1 MKQLIKKLLRES
13 LDYVGGHEAPDASN
27 TPIYDMTKEYPDDI
41 YSSEAIRL
49 YGDRSDEYSD
59 SFSMSI
65 IQNLRNR
72 PNKLVKIYR
81 AVPDL
86 SYDIT
91 KKIKE
96 INSVIS
102 FYLKYRFFPLKNK
115 IVYDIEDE
123 IGDEWDD
130 YDARQKQILDKLY
143 EKIDKLKIHVKRLKI
158 NAGDWVTIN
167 PEYAKVHGKANF
179 KKYKILTKT
188 VKANTL
194 YTYGD
199 SIHEWGYNP

>member
-1 MKQLIKKLLRES
+1 MKQLIKKLLRET
-13 LDYVGGHEAPDASN
+13 LDYVGGHEAPDVSN
-27 TPIYDMTKEYPDDI
+27 IPIYDMTKEYPNDI

-49 YGDRSDEYSD
+49 YGDHSDEYSD

-65 IQNLRNR
+65 INNLRNK

-86 SYDIT
+86 SYDTT

-96 INSVIS
+96 INSIIS
-102 FYLKYRFFPLKNK
+102 FYFKYRFFPIKNK
-115 IVYDIEDE
+115 IVHDIEDE
-123 IGDEWDD
+123 IGDEWVD
-130 YDARQKQILDKLY
+130 YEARQKQILDKLY
-143 EKIDKLKIHVKRLKI
+143 EKIDILKIDVKRLKI

-167 PEYAKVHGKANF
+167 PEYAKVHGKTNF